1 MTVQAQFMNAFN
13 AFSKSI
19 EQNVW
24 FRVLLLAITAVLLV
38 SAYTKLQRLNVPRPF
53 SGSFMESFVQNRGS
67 SRTGN
72 VIVKSGDDMKD
83 AFYAAVHDQLFNQ
96 KVNNAYEVGAIINKY
111 PDISNQTVALDVGA
125 GTGAYMDAFV
135 QHGIT
140 DITGIESSAD
150 MVAQAKKTH
159 PGLNIVQGDPTV
171 VSAFKPDSFTLVSM
185 LNFEVYYITNTEQ
198 LFSNIYAWLKPGGYF
213 VLHLVDPRRFNAA
226 SMLGGDAS
234 TTSRTTTTPTQK
246 GAQSVAK
253 FSDFEYASEVQIFPN
268 DFVQFMEVFTDDK
281 TGRVRKNVR
290 DFRMPSPQTFIEL
303 AAGAGFN
310 MLGQIDLVKAQKEDQ
325 FFYLFYKPAN

>member
-1 MTVQAQFMNAFN
+1 MQASVTNAFN

-19 EQNVW
+19 ERNVW
-24 FRVLLLAITAVLLV
+24 FRALLLAITAVLLV
-38 SAYTKLQRLNVPRPF
+38 SAHTKLQRLKVPRPF

-72 VIVKSGDDMKD
+72 VIVKNGDDMKD

-125 GTGAYMDAFV
+125 GTGAYMNAFI

-150 MVAQAKKTH
+150 MVAQAKKAY
-159 PGLNIVQGDPTV
+159 PGSNLNIVQGDPTV
-171 VSAFKPDSFTLVSM
+171 VTAFKPDSFTLVSM
-185 LNFEVYYITNTEQ
+185 LNFEVYYIPNTER

-234 TTSRTTTTPTQK
+234 TTTTTTTPTQK
-246 GAQSVAK
+246 GAQSVTK
-253 FSDFEYASEVQIFPN
+253 FSDFAYKSDVQIFPN
-268 DFVQFMEVFTDDK
+268 DVVQFMEVFTDDN

-303 AAGAGFN
+303 AAGVGFN
-310 MLGQIDLVKAQKEDQ
+310 MLGQIDLVKAQREHQ

>member
-1 MTVQAQFMNAFN
+1 MTMPASVTNAFN
-13 AFSKSI
+13 AFSQSI
-19 EQNVW
+19 ERNVW
-24 FRVLLLAITAVLLV
+24 FRVLLLAITAVLLL
-38 SAYTKLQRLNVPRPF
+38 SAHTKLQRLKVPRPF
-53 SGSFMESFVQNRGS
+53 SGSFMESFVQNRG
-67 SRTGN
+67 TGN
-72 VIVKSGDDMKD
+72 VILKNGDDAKD

-125 GTGAYMDAFV
+125 GTGAYMNAFI

-150 MVAQAKKTH
+150 MVAQAKKTYSSLN
-159 PGLNIVQGDPTV
+159 LNIVTGDPKV
-171 VSAFKPDSFTLVSM
+171 VSAFKPESFTLVSM
-185 LNFEVYYITNTEQ
+185 LNFEVYYVPNTEQ

-281 TGRVRKNVR
+281 TGRVRKNER
-290 DFRMPSPQTFIEL
+290 NFRMPSPQTFIAL
-303 AAGAGFN
+303 AAGVGFN
-310 MLGQIDLVKAQKEDQ
+310 MLGQIDLVKAQREHQ

>member
-1 MTVQAQFMNAFN
+1 MNAFN
-13 AFSKSI
+13 VFCKSI

-24 FRVLLLAITAVLLV
+24 FRVLLIVITMLLLI
-38 SAYTKLQRLNVPRPF
+38 SAYNKIQRHKNPRPYY
-53 SGSFMESFVQNRGS
+53 GSFMESFVQNS
-67 SRTGN
+67 SSSSKSG
-72 VIVKSGDDMKD
+72 VIVMKDADTKD
-83 AFYAAVHDQLFNQ
+83 AFYAAVYDELFNQ

-125 GTGAYMDAFV
+125 GTGAYMNAFI

-150 MVAQAKKTH
+150 MIAQAKKTY
-159 PGLNIVQGDPTV
+159 PSLNLNIVKGDPTV
-171 VSAFKPDSFTLVSM
+171 VSSFKPESFTLVSM
-185 LNFEVYYITNTEQ
+185 LNFEVYYIPNTEQ

-226 SMLGGDAS
+226 SMLGGQA
-234 TTSRTTTTPTQK
+234 TTTTPTPTKK

-253 FSDFEYASEVQIFPN
+253 FNDFEYKSDVQIFPN
-268 DFVQFMEVFTDDK
+268 DVVQYMEVFTDDQ
-281 TGRVRKNVR
+281 TGKVRKNVR
-290 DFRMPSPQTFIEL
+290 NFRMPSPQTFIEL
-303 AAGAGFN
+303 ATGVGFN
-310 MLGQIDLVKAQKEDQ
+310 MLGQIDLVKAQKEHQ

>member
-1 MTVQAQFMNAFN
+1 MQSQFMNAFN

-24 FRVLLLAITAVLLV
+24 FRVLLLSITAVLLV
-38 SAYTKLQRLNVPRPF
+38 SAYYKLQRLNGPGSF
-53 SGSFMESFVQNRGS
+53 SGSFMESFVQNRWS

-72 VIVKSGDDMKD
+72 VIVKHGDDMKD

-111 PDISNQTVALDVGA
+111 PDISNQAIALDIGA
-125 GTGAYMDAFV
+125 GTGAYMNAFI

-140 DITGIESSAD
+140 NITGIESSAD
-150 MVAQAKKTH
+150 MIAQAKKTYSSLN
-159 PGLNIVQGDPTV
+159 LNIVKGDPTV
-171 VSAFKPDSFTLVSM
+171 VSAFKPESFTLVSM
-185 LNFEVYYITNTEQ
+185 LNFEVYYISNTEQ

-234 TTSRTTTTPTQK
+234 ATKTEINK
-246 GAQSVAK
+246 AQSVAK
-253 FSDFEYASEVQIFPN
+253 FSDFEYKADVQIFPN

-281 TGRVRKNVR
+281 TGRVRKHAR
-290 DFRMPSPQTFIEL
+290 DFRMPSPHTFIEL
-303 AAGAGFN
+303 AAGVGFN
-310 MLGQIDLVKAQKEDQ
+310 MLGQIDLVKAQKEHQ